1 MKIDNSRIESVAVD
15 AVNTYISDR
24 TRKLSGKLEKSDTGI
39 SVDGEIISFTD
50 SERKVA
56 TFDGTIPVQ
65 VKGKKVDTIS
75 EKSAR
80 FGNFDVNTFKN
91 FMKLDG
97 VLVFLVE
104 QVYEDGLIKEKQI
117 FYKYLDN
124 LELINIITNI
134 QDSSQTFKSITLD
147 KLNNDLDFDS
157 IIHNIQ
163 INRRSS
169 PMALTLHRETL
180 ANSGILSSSADDDL
194 RMVLNNVSNQI
205 RDSEFYD
212 NRSSFLSQNIP
223 LITNILKNDFVFD
236 IEQAISISRPFLLD
250 DKYELLQEDTK
261 QLVII
266 FLTKIDNFNH
276 EFSSAKMKLDKIKN
290 IDPRIENFYYKE
302 YSISHSTEMSLDEY
316 SSNLEK
322 IQFDKS
328 YQKNLYIFFYKIL
341 NKSIT
346 KELIE
351 ESLNSFTDIDD
362 IDDILFIVAQAY
374 SSINLNLEAIKYY
387 RKIRGLELAKIWSI
401 YYFYQENILQALLS
415 NDLDIREQFY
425 IYKRELIQHQERLE
439 AGKINIPYLSDLIT
453 GIETIENPEKFL
465 SDNFGDSEVSD
476 IFVCQALTKLEK
488 FDDIISLLQEHNN
501 KYKSPF
507 LFFIFLSYE
516 RLNRYDRSLE
526 EIHLL
531 NSSNYSFES
540 NQLYMITD
548 FFISSIIHLGDIG
561 IINKEMDWAE
571 NKLQFLPHHYVE
583 LYLYKI
589 RSGYSI
595 EEKEV
600 NRLMQMSHLFE
611 NSIEAEAAMRF
622 ALEYQD
628 MNISKK
634 IWMLTRKIIP
644 KVSTEIFCEKLYN
657 IGDEESLYALIGNIQ
672 WAKSNNID
680 SNFLTLIE
688 LWTYLRL
695 EQFKAVVSIID
706 SSNSNDHEIL
716 NLKLIAQINLKL
728 KKDIDNLIEVGLKS
742 DNNDFKLNAALAAI
756 IFNVDATKGSQILL
770 KLLFETNFEDKRAL
784 QNYVIGQFSSLKNL
798 DDEKELSKIGNFKH
812 YFYKLTNGN
821 NSLKFI
827 SVPDSWNVDISEN
840 ISVIKSKSREFRLL
854 YNKKIGDNI
863 RLFNSNYRIA
873 EKLPLSRY
881 VFRKHLHLFT
891 GPIDSSSPIKNISV
905 ENNNLSEIE
914 AFLKADNYNRQGLID
929 TMKDMNFTGLVDKVV
944 AEDELVLFI
953 QALFK
958 DRDYTFNL
966 GRFIDISLEEKFQM
980 SLTSA
985 VFLTEYGLQ
994 DILHYFTNTVIDKES
1009 LIKID
1014 RILEDLLNSEVNIK
1028 KLSYLEGQVVLNERT
1043 EEQYDN
1049 QIEFLG
1055 KLDSLLKDIQINSD
1069 TTFVEPNFFK
1079 IFNYD
1084 SYNLQ
1089 ASIDNKRFF
1098 VVEDKS
1104 IQGLYNGI
1112 SVMGLVHKY
1121 FTEINIDID
1130 EYLTLLI
1137 KIYEDKNIIEFTQ
1150 EQILQ
1155 IAFMS
1160 KEKESTYRKFSEW
1173 NRKRINT
1180 IYQ

>member
-266 FLTKIDNFNH
+266 FLAKIDNFNH

-425 IYKRELIQHQERLE
+425 IFLI
-439 AGKINIPYLSDLIT
+439 
-453 GIETIENPEKFL
+453 
-465 SDNFGDSEVSD
+465 V
-476 IFVCQALTKLEK
+476 
-488 FDDIISLLQEHNN
+488 
-501 KYKSPF
+501 
-507 LFFIFLSYE
+507 
-516 RLNRYDRSLE
+516 
-526 EIHLL
+526 
-531 NSSNYSFES
+531 
-540 NQLYMITD
+540 
-548 FFISSIIHLGDIG
+548 
-561 IINKEMDWAE
+561 
-571 NKLQFLPHHYVE
+571 
-583 LYLYKI
+583 
-589 RSGYSI
+589 
-595 EEKEV
+595 
-600 NRLMQMSHLFE
+600 
-611 NSIEAEAAMRF
+611 
-622 ALEYQD
+622 
-628 MNISKK
+628 
-634 IWMLTRKIIP
+634 
-644 KVSTEIFCEKLYN
+644 
-657 IGDEESLYALIGNIQ
+657 
-672 WAKSNNID
+672 
-680 SNFLTLIE
+680 
-688 LWTYLRL
+688 
-695 EQFKAVVSIID
+695 
-706 SSNSNDHEIL
+706 
-716 NLKLIAQINLKL
+716 
-728 KKDIDNLIEVGLKS
+728 
-742 DNNDFKLNAALAAI
+742 
-756 IFNVDATKGSQILL
+756 
-770 KLLFETNFEDKRAL
+770 
-784 QNYVIGQFSSLKNL
+784 
-798 DDEKELSKIGNFKH
+798 
-812 YFYKLTNGN
+812 
-821 NSLKFI
+821 
-827 SVPDSWNVDISEN
+827 
-840 ISVIKSKSREFRLL
+840 
-854 YNKKIGDNI
+854 
-863 RLFNSNYRIA
+863 
-873 EKLPLSRY
+873 
-881 VFRKHLHLFT
+881 
-891 GPIDSSSPIKNISV
+891 
-905 ENNNLSEIE
+905 
-914 AFLKADNYNRQGLID
+914 
-929 TMKDMNFTGLVDKVV
+929 
-944 AEDELVLFI
+944 
-953 QALFK
+953 
-958 DRDYTFNL
+958 
-966 GRFIDISLEEKFQM
+966 
-980 SLTSA
+980 
-985 VFLTEYGLQ
+985 
-994 DILHYFTNTVIDKES
+994 
-1009 LIKID
+1009 
-1014 RILEDLLNSEVNIK
+1014 
-1028 KLSYLEGQVVLNERT
+1028 KLS
-1043 EEQYDN
+1043 
-1049 QIEFLG
+1049 
-1055 KLDSLLKDIQINSD
+1055 
-1069 TTFVEPNFFK
+1069 
-1079 IFNYD
+1079 
-1084 SYNLQ
+1084 
-1089 ASIDNKRFF
+1089 
-1098 VVEDKS
+1098 
-1104 IQGLYNGI
+1104 
-1112 SVMGLVHKY
+1112 
-1121 FTEINIDID
+1121 
-1130 EYLTLLI
+1130 
-1137 KIYEDKNIIEFTQ
+1137 
-1150 EQILQ
+1150 
-1155 IAFMS
+1155 
-1160 KEKESTYRKFSEW
+1160 
-1173 NRKRINT
+1173 
-1180 IYQ
+1180 